1 MTVRVFTNC
10 NRQSAP
16 SPVSELLVALS
27 AIANNKLT
35 AEEARAE
42 ALVGLR
48 RYTENTTQPLS
59 LPSPQK

>member
-16 SPVSELLVALS
+16 SPICELLVALS

-35 AEEARAE
+35 AEEARVE

-48 RYTENTTQPLS
+48 RYQENTTQPLA
-59 LPSPQK
+59 LPSPLR